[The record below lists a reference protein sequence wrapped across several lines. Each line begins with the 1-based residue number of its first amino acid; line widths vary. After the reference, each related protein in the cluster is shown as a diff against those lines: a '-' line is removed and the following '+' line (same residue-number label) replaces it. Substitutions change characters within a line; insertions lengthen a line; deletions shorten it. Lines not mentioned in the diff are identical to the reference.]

1 LFKENTMDKVEQV
14 FEPVTYFLYQLGQ
27 FLPKLGLAVII
38 LLLGWMV
45 AKMLHGA
52 VIRALNYANFGNL
65 TSKAGIDKFLKQG
78 GIKKTVSQILALLVY
93 WMVILATLLMAS
105 EVVKLDVV
113 SALFNNIILFIPKV
127 IVAVLILAIGFY
139 FARVISDIIIA
150 YGKNVG
156 MKDAEIIGRIAQYAI
171 MAFVIVISLG
181 QMDIGQGI
189 LVPAFLILFG
199 GVVFALSLAF
209 GLGGQKWAASQF
221 DKLSR
226 KERRR

>member
-1 LFKENTMDKVEQV
+1 MDKVEQV

-221 DKLSR
+221 EKLAR

>member
-1 LFKENTMDKVEQV
+1 MDQVEQV
-14 FEPVTYFLYQLGQ
+14 FEPVTFFLYQLGQ

-38 LLLGWMV
+38 LLLGWLL

-52 VIRALNYANFGNL
+52 VIRALKYANFGNL

-221 DKLSR
+221 DKLGR
-226 KERRR
+226 KDRRR

>member
-1 LFKENTMDKVEQV
+1 MDKVGEV
-14 FEPVTYFLYQLGQ
+14 FEPVTYFLYELGR
-27 FLPKLGLAVII
+27 FLPKLGLAVIV
-38 LLLGWMV
+38 LLVGWMV
-45 AKMLHGA
+45 AKMLHAA
-52 VIRALNYANFGNL
+52 VLRGLKYANFNNL
-65 TSKAGIDKFLKQG
+65 SSKAGIDKFLKQG
-78 GIKKTVSQILALLVY
+78 GVKKNTSQILALLIY
-93 WMVILATLLMAS
+93 WLVILATLLIAS
-105 EVVKLDVV
+105 EVVELTVV
-113 SALFNNIILFIPKV
+113 SDLFSRITQFIPKV

-139 FARVISDIIIA
+139 FARVISDVIIA

-156 MKDAEIIGRIAQYAI
+156 MKDVEIIGRIAQYAI
-171 MAFVIVISLG
+171 MAFVIIISLG
-181 QMDIGQGI
+181 QMDIGNAI

>member
-1 LFKENTMDKVEQV
+1 MDKVEEV
-14 FEPVTYFLYQLGQ
+14 FEPVTYFLYELGR
-27 FLPKLGLAVII
+27 FLPKLGLAVVV
-38 LLLGWMV
+38 LLVGWLL

-52 VIRALNYANFGNL
+52 VIRALKYVNFSNL
-65 TSKAGIDKFLKQG
+65 TAKAGMDKFLTQG
-78 GIKKTVSQILALLVY
+78 GIKKNTAEILALLIY
-93 WMVILATLLMAS
+93 WLVILATLLMAT
-105 EVVKLDVV
+105 EVVELDVV

-139 FARVISDIIIA
+139 FARVVSDIIIA

-156 MKDAEIIGRIAQYAI
+156 MQDAEIIGRVAQYAI
-171 MAFVIVISLG
+171 MAFVIIISLG

-221 DKLSR
+221 EKLGRKDK
-226 KERRR
+226 RR

>member
-1 LFKENTMDKVEQV
+1 MDRVEQV

-221 DKLSR
+221 DKLAR
-226 KERRR
+226 KDRRR